1 MGDGARRCTPGF
13 ERTATGAGAR
23 GSQPAVEPA
32 AEQQAERGRCAEQ
45 RQPVHPPIDEG
56 ELIVRA
62 RQRGEVGQGDGPP
75 RQRVETVDVVG
86 ADDEPLTCLV
96 ERRQH
101 VGVTRNAPRTEG
113 DLARPFRGIG
123 DGRTDQRRVGNV
135 RSEPQEQVQQHG
147 QHEHPQL
154 AV

>member
-1 MGDGARRCTPGF
+1 NNTCD
-13 ERTATGAGAR
+13 
-23 GSQPAVEPA
+23 V
-32 AEQQAERGRCAEQ
+32 
-45 RQPVHPPIDEG
+45 D
-56 ELIVRA
+56 ELIVRLLTC
-62 RQRGEVGQGDGPP
+62 GCIMHYEWPP
-75 RQRVETVDVVG
+75 LQLVETVDDVG
-86 ADDEPLTCLV
+86 EYDEPLTCLV
-96 ERRQH
+96 ESIQH
-101 VGVTRNAPRTEG
+101 VEVTRNAPRTEG